1 MHEVSLME
9 NALAIALDYAARDG
23 ARRIDK
29 LSLRVGP
36 LAGVEPSALQFA
48 FDIVTQDTLAAGA
61 RLEIIDS
68 PIRCYCSS
76 CCREFT
82 PLTLGYECPRCHT
95 WSATVLQGQELE
107 LASLEVS

>member
-48 FDIVTQDTLAAGA
+48 FDIVTQDTLAAVAHKVIAVMHLLEPASSLFAPEMQA
-61 RLEIIDS
+61 RVQKS
-68 PIRCYCSS
+68 
-76 CCREFT
+76 T
-82 PLTLGYECPRCHT
+82 
-95 WSATVLQGQELE
+95 A
-107 LASLEVS
+107 